1 MHLDMLTAKLFG
13 ALAGLAAVL
22 ALPRILRPSLGV
34 KWFSNRTY
42 SGISPQQLWIV
53 VALVSAAFALTYFAV
68 ARWSP
73 RTANGYLS
81 LGHFVSTA
89 AGIFLISL
97 AAAFGGMSLA
107 LKGQALYVA
116 TLRMAGSPALS
127 LWPMLALRCGLWSLT
142 LGCLAFLSNLV
153 MTTIRVLR

>member
-1 MHLDMLTAKLFG
+1 MLTAKLFG

-34 KWFSNRTY
+34 KWFSNGTY

-89 AGIFLISL
+89 AGISLISF
-97 AAAFGGMSLA
+97 ATAAFGGMSLA
-107 LKGQALYVA
+107 LKGHALYVA

-127 LWPMLALRCGLWSLT
+127 PWPMLALRCGLWSLT

-153 MTTIRVLR
+153 VTTIRVLR